1 MTKILMGVALIVG
14 AIMINQA
21 LGKTIKHLGK
31 KKQVAR
37 DRMFYI
43 QKTLQFF
50 IFITVLLL
58 MAVVFGL
65 NYAQFGFVVS
75 SIFAVIG
82 IALFAQWSILSNVTA
97 SIIIFFFFP
106 YRVGDRVCIRDDTEL
121 LEGEIIEITLF
132 HILIQR
138 DEDDIL
144 SYPNSLVFQ
153 KAIIIKPK
161 QRSEQKRVSYEE

>member
-1 MTKILMGVALIVG
+1 MTKILLGIALIIG
-14 AIMINQA
+14 AMMVNHAI
-21 LGKTIKHLGK
+21 GKTIKHLGK

-58 MAVVFGL
+58 MAIVFGL

-106 YRVGDRVCIRDDTEL
+106 YRVGDRISIREDKDI
-121 LEGEIIEITLF
+121 LEGEILEITLF
-132 HILIQR
+132 HLLIQR
-138 DEDDIL
+138 EEGDIL

-161 QRSEQKRVSYEE
+161 RRIEKKRESDG